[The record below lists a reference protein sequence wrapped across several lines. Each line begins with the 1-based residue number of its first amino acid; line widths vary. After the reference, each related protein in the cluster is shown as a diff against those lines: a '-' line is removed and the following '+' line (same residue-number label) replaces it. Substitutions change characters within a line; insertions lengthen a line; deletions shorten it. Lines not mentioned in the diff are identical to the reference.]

1 MPGLRYGPDITDDA
15 ASLMISENKMKARLR
30 AAQNPRAQQTIKA
43 RLARLNQTTQDV
55 FGSRENR
62 NRLAQYS
69 LGNTGYARGN
79 RTSGTRKALRSPLGG
94 PAQKPGKTGFR
105 ARPGIKRAD
114 GSLYRQAT
122 ARAKE
127 NAAEFK
133 KSVSASSRQPST
145 TRAKAKQS
153 VAKKAQA
160 ARKTPRKK

>member
-15 ASLMISENKMKARLR
+15 ASLMISENKMKSRLR
-30 AAQNPRAQQTIKA
+30 SAQNPKTQQTIKA
-43 RLARLNQTTQDV
+43 RLARLNDTTVAV

-69 LGNTGYARGN
+69 LGETGYARGN
-79 RTSGTRKALRSPLGG
+79 RTSGTRKALRSPMGG

-114 GSLYRQAT
+114 GSLYKQAT
-122 ARAKE
+122 KRAEE
-127 NAAEFK
+127 NSAEFRK
-133 KSVSASSRQPST
+133 AVSASSRQASK
-145 TRAKAKQS
+145 TRAKAKKS

-160 ARKTPRKK
+160 ARKSPRRK